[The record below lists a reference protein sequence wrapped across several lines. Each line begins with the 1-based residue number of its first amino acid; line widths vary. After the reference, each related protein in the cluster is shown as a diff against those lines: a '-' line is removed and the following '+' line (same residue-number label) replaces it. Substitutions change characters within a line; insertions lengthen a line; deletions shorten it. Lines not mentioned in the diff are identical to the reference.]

1 MQIIYIESP
10 FKKNKNKTPNKRD
23 WLGMTIAVHTLAGIR
38 VTHD

>member
-1 MQIIYIESP
+1 MQIIYREPIKKK
-10 FKKNKNKTPNKRD
+10 KKNPNKRD